1 MAMEEEDKCVVLLVR
16 SVCGSGSGGSGSG
29 GDGTG
34 ANQRTACRDRS
45 TPLVLNAMMAV
56 VGAGVGWGWWYVVL
70 LLDGL
75 MVRTTRTVDSSGD
88 GRLRKMTIGVRPYRV
103 WTTTVRICLPLVGLN
118 N

>member
-1 MAMEEEDKCVVLLVR
+1 MAMKEEDKCVVLLVR

-56 VGAGVGWGWWYVVL
+56 VGAGVGVVVRGTIIRRF
-70 LLDGL
+70 DGTDNENGGQQ
-75 MVRTTRTVDSSGD
+75 R
-88 GRLRKMTIGVRPYRV
+88 
-103 WTTTVRICLPLVGLN
+103 
-118 N
+118 